1 MVKNKDR
8 WSALSMSDRA
18 DLIKLYVSNGI
29 TSLDAIKKDYNSFDD
44 GGDKLSFFETALEYT
59 PKQYLQALKGYI
71 MAQARGHHFKGAY
84 ALAKTGL
91 DAETY
96 TLKHHLDQAKRGEFD
111 DPGQDAFLFSK
122 KEQEKA
128 FLNSGYHLENSKD
141 YGLVKKAVGDRDLP
155 IYKKNEDVIPRDSLT
170 VVANPDIWLGDVREE
185 LEHAGYAP
193 TALYIDKD
201 GNFYQQSWDLQDYG
215 MQSAGSKGASYDP
228 VRQIIANTIDIVGNP
243 VVRKSGIRPIKNI
256 KTGIMDL
263 SGSPN
268 AGNTISKIFEYL
280 PEEEKNNI
288 VQDILEMEYVWML
301 RDPGFISSIPQE
313 IFNSVKQELKNS
325 GKDYDNMSVYMNV
338 LPFDEFKQNLN
349 RYFTK
354 ETLYN
359 LGIPTDYYNKF
370 NTFTT
375 KGGPYTPTYNYDASY
390 RRRKNNDKKSN
401 KFATGG
407 PKDSKHVEDVVRTTR
422 GSTGKIFTR
431 DFPWVD
437 FEGAKHLWDSWRVM
451 RGSDKKVAPSDDNYT
466 GTAMKGVGVQTDDGL
481 GFASQQDL
489 ANALGYTPKDFVDT
503 YVYGV
508 TPFEKLGVFKKED
521 SPERHV
527 IRSKVKKVEDS
538 GKQVNTY
545 QTQRDTLD
553 TNTVAAL
560 DSLLNAGLVDL
571 HSENT
576 TYQKSPFNIGDS
588 GIIYDGNN
596 STIAT
601 AYLPNGMPVSKA
613 IDVFDTDPKEWNYSV
628 GPMAKKGLSF
638 IHDNTN
644 PFIMTTPWYY
654 PIKSTDY
661 LSRLYYLF
669 GIDADREYNVRENK
683 GDKNGVIWELSEALE
698 WLDNHPDLTEIPVK
712 DTKK

>member
-1 MVKNKDR
+1 
-8 WSALSMSDRA
+8 MSERA
-18 DLIKLYVSNGI
+18 ELFKIGIQNGI
-29 TSLDAIKKDYNSFDD
+29 TDRNTIIKMYNSFGD
-44 GGDKLSFFETALEYT
+44 GGNTSSVSEKLESVLETT
-59 PKQYLQALKGYI
+59 PKQFVQALKGYA
-71 MAQARGHHFKGAY
+71 MAQARGHQAKGSY
-84 ALAKTGL
+84 ALAKAGL
-91 DAETY
+91 DAETF
-96 TLKHHLDQAKRGEFD
+96 TLKYHLDQAKRGEFD

-128 FLNSGYHLENSKD
+128 FLNSGYRLENSKD
-141 YGLVKKAVGDRDLP
+141 YGLVKKAVGDRDLR

-170 VVANPDIWLGDVREE
+170 VVANPDIWLGDVSEE
-185 LEHAGYAP
+185 LEHPGYAP

-215 MQSAGSKGASYDP
+215 IQSAGSKGASYSP
-228 VRQIIANTIDIVGNP
+228 ARQIIANAIDILGNP
-243 VVRKSGIRPIKNI
+243 VVRKSGIRPVKNI
-256 KTGIMDL
+256 KEGIILL

-268 AGNTISKIFEYL
+268 AGNTINKVFEYL
-280 PEEEKNNI
+280 PEKEKNNI
-288 VQDILEMEYVWML
+288 VQEILETEYVWML
-301 RDPGFISSIPQE
+301 RNPEFTSSISQE
-313 IFNSVKQELKNS
+313 KFNNAKQKLKNS
-325 GKDYDNMSVYMNV
+325 GKDYDDLSVYMNI
-338 LPFDEFKQNLN
+338 LPFDEFKHNLN

-354 ETLYN
+354 EALYN
-359 LGIPTDYYNKF
+359 LGIPANYYDKF
-370 NTFTT
+370 NTFAT
-375 KGGPYTPTYNYDASY
+375 KKGSYAPAYNYNAAY
-390 RRRKNNDKKSN
+390 KRNKNDGGKINR
-401 KFATGG
+401 FETGG
-407 PKDSKHVEDVVRTTR
+407 PKNTKHVEDVVRTTR
-422 GSTGKIFTR
+422 GSTGKIFTK

-437 FEGAKHLWDSWRVM
+437 VVGAKHLFDSWRVM

-489 ANALGYTPKDFVDT
+489 ANVLGYTPTDFVDA
-503 YVYGV
+503 YVYGD
-508 TPFEKLGVFKKED
+508 TPFEELGVFKKET

-527 IRSKVKKVEDS
+527 VRSKVKKVEDS

-560 DSLLNAGLVDL
+560 DSLLNTGLVDL

-613 IDVFDTDPKEWNYSV
+613 IDVFDTDPKEWNYKV
-628 GPMAKKGLSF
+628 GPLAKTGLGF

-644 PFIMTTPWYY
+644 PFLMTTPWYY

-698 WLDNHPDLTEIPVK
+698 WLDNHPDLTEMPVK
-712 DTKK
+712 TKKD